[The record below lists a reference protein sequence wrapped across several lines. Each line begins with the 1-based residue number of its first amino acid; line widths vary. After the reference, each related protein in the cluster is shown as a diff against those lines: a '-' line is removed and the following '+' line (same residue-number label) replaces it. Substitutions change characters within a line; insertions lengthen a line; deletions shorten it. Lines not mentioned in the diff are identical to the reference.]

1 MTEEGGNDG
10 RGMRN
15 FSRTVQIVGIIVR
28 RFTSAKYLKTSET
41 LKRGFVSLFAGHDT
55 SAHESLV
62 SHERADAPGLSFPR
76 APAHRLRGNDVV
88 GGGMTVGGGL
98 EDTMPGIHLEKTGG
112 VASVVI
118 DGPPLNVLNLALL
131 RELRQVLDALDRD
144 DAVELVEISGAGE
157 RAFSAGVDVKD
168 HTRTQVPEMLDLVH
182 GVIRK
187 LMSLRQPTIAVVDGV
202 CLGGGCELASSCDL
216 VLASEESSFATPE
229 ITVGCFPPVALA
241 RFSSQIGYH
250 RAAEMILTGRRLSAH
265 EAASVGLVN
274 RVVPRHQLAE
284 ALEALRGEL
293 LDKSRAVLRITL
305 KGLREIGLKQLSAAL
320 ARSEEIYL
328 KELLETEDVEEGVQ
342 AFVEKR
348 KPQWQHR

>member
-1 MTEEGGNDG
+1 M
-10 RGMRN
+10 
-15 FSRTVQIVGIIVR
+15 SGI
-28 RFTSAKYLKTSET
+28 F
-41 LKRGFVSLFAGHDT
+41 
-55 SAHESLV
+55 
-62 SHERADAPGLSFPR
+62 
-76 APAHRLRGNDVV
+76 
-88 GGGMTVGGGL
+88 
-98 EDTMPGIHLEKTGG
+98 LEKTGG

-118 DGPPLNVLNLALL
+118 DRPPLNVLNLALL
-131 RELRQVLDALDRD
+131 RDLRQVLDTLDGD
-144 DAVELVEISGAGE
+144 DGVELVEISGAGE

-202 CLGGGCELASSCDL
+202 CLGGGCELASVCDL

-265 EAASVGLVN
+265 EAASIGLVN
-274 RVVPRHQLAE
+274 RVVPRPQLAE
-284 ALEALRGEL
+284 AIEALRGEL

-305 KGLREIGLKQLSAAL
+305 RGLREIGLKDLSAAL
-320 ARSEEIYL
+320 TRSEEIYL
-328 KELLETEDVEEGVQ
+328 QELLETEDVEEGVR

-348 KPQWQHR
+348 GPRWLHR

>member
-1 MTEEGGNDG
+1 M
-10 RGMRN
+10 
-15 FSRTVQIVGIIVR
+15 
-28 RFTSAKYLKTSET
+28 AK
-41 LKRGFVSLFAGHDT
+41 
-55 SAHESLV
+55 
-62 SHERADAPGLSFPR
+62 
-76 APAHRLRGNDVV
+76 
-88 GGGMTVGGGL
+88 
-98 EDTMPGIHLEKTGG
+98 IHLERTGG
-112 VASVVI
+112 VASVVM
-118 DGPPLNVLNLALL
+118 DRPPLNVLNLALL
-131 RELRQVLDALDRD
+131 RELRQVLDELDRD
-144 DAVELVEISGAGE
+144 DGVELLEISGAGE

-187 LMSLRQPTIAVVDGV
+187 LMNLRQPTIAVVDGL

-216 VLASEESSFATPE
+216 VLASEESLLATPE

-250 RAAEMILTGRRLSAH
+250 RAAELILTGRRLSAR
-265 EAASVGLVN
+265 EAESIGLVN
-274 RVVPRHQLAE
+274 RVVPRDQLGHAVE
-284 ALEALRGEL
+284 ELRNEL

-305 KGLREIGLKQLSAAL
+305 KGLREIGLKELSAAL

-348 KPQWQHR
+348 KPEWLHR

>member
-1 MTEEGGNDG
+1 MA
-10 RGMRN
+10 R
-15 FSRTVQIVGIIVR
+15 I
-28 RFTSAKYLKTSET
+28 L
-41 LKRGFVSLFAGHDT
+41 
-55 SAHESLV
+55 
-62 SHERADAPGLSFPR
+62 
-76 APAHRLRGNDVV
+76 
-88 GGGMTVGGGL
+88 
-98 EDTMPGIHLEKTGG
+98 LEKTGG
-112 VASVVI
+112 VASVII
-118 DGPPLNVLNLALL
+118 DRPPLNVLNLALL
-131 RELRQVLDALDRD
+131 RELRQALDALDRD
-144 DAVELVEISGAGE
+144 ESVELVEIRGAGE

-250 RAAEMILTGRRLSAH
+250 RAVEMILTGRRLSAS
-265 EAASVGLVN
+265 EAASIGLVN
-274 RVVPRHQLAE
+274 RVVPRDQLGK
-284 ALEALRGEL
+284 ALETLRSEL

-305 KGLREIGLKQLSAAL
+305 RGLREIGLKELSAAL

-328 KELLETEDVEEGVQ
+328 EELLKTEDVEEGVQ

-348 KPQWQHR
+348 KPQWLHR